1 MVGDRLDLESDC
13 LEGVKG
19 HFFASPRV
27 KVRFGIF
34 IDLGS
39 SLGSRVHYSDHH
51 DSGEG

>member
-1 MVGDRLDLESDC
+1 MVGDRPDLESDC
-13 LEGVKG
+13 LEGVRG

-27 KVRFGIF
+27 EVRFGIF

-39 SLGSRVHYSDHH
+39 CLGSRVHYLVHH